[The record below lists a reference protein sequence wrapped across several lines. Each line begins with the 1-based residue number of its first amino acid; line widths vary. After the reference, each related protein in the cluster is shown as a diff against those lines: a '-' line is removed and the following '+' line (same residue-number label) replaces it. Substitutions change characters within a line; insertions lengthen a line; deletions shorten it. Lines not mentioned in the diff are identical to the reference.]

1 MIVFIS
7 ILLSITVNVMGR
19 SKQLAMTIEDRA
31 WEEIS
36 DIIEVSKSLNE
47 SLEKAYVIMKDHNL
61 LNQYL
66 SDIDVTNG
74 VVEMWSEK

>member
-1 MIVFIS
+1 
-7 ILLSITVNVMGR
+7 MGR

>member
-1 MIVFIS
+1 
-7 ILLSITVNVMGR
+7 MGR

-74 VVEMWSEK
+74 VVEMWNEK

>member
-74 VVEMWSEK
+74 VVEMWNEK

>member
-1 MIVFIS
+1 
-7 ILLSITVNVMGR
+7 VNVMGR

>member
-1 MIVFIS
+1 M
-7 ILLSITVNVMGR
+7 VNVMGR
-19 SKQLAMTIEDRA
+19 SKHLAMTIEDRA

-61 LNQYL
+61 LHQYL

-74 VVEMWSEK
+74 VVEMWGEK